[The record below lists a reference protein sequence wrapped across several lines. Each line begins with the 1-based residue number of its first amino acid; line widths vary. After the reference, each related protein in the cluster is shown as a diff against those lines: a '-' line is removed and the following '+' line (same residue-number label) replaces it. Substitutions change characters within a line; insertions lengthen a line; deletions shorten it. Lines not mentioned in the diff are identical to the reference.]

1 MASTMF
7 SLPQLPDLIRERLRF
22 VGPGLILAMSSSGW
36 VGLLTLLGLGS
47 DYGYQILWA
56 VIAVLVYKYAF
67 NKGIARYTVSQG
79 ENIYAGLR
87 RVPGLRTLEAP
98 VIGGIYLIEVMSH
111 GAGAMVA
118 ATLLTSIL
126 PIELPVRLTVILMI
140 AGITTILYHNSYP
153 LFKKIMVV
161 SGVIIVCGLLY
172 TLNSLYFSVPDI
184 AVGLVPDPGNNEQL
198 FYIGS
203 IMATLGTGLSLL
215 CYSMWLQKE
224 IKGGHG
230 EAFFKEH
237 MSSVSFDISLGF
249 LLLALLSFFYLT
261 IGFVVMNEEG
271 MPAFENDLM
280 IRLIG
285 HMMNA
290 VPFGMTIF
298 LIISF
303 LTLFVYLIGAM
314 DGRARAVATIIAQT
328 MNLKDAEDRLY
339 RGVVLV
345 FAGIF
350 ILFAFI
356 GDKYLVKDLFT
367 LAMMIFGLV
376 GLLLIYLDRTL
387 PPYARGS
394 WLWYGVMATG
404 SILFPVASIYYAMLW

>member
-1 MASTMF
+1 MF
-7 SLPQLPDLIRERLRF
+7 PLPDLIRERLRF

-47 DYGYQILWA
+47 DYGYQLLWA

-126 PIELPVRLTVILMI
+126 PIQMPARWTAILMI
-140 AGITTILYHNSYP
+140 ALITVILYHNSYP
-153 LFKKIMVV
+153 LFKKIMVIA
-161 SGVIIVCGLLY
+161 GVIIVCGLLY
-172 TLNSLYFSVPDI
+172 NLHSLYFSAPDI
-184 AVGLVPDPGNNEQL
+184 AIGLIPDPRNNEQL

-203 IMATLGTGLSLL
+203 IMASLGTGLSLL

-224 IKGGHG
+224 IKGGYG
-230 EAFFKEH
+230 ENFFKEH
-237 MSSVSFDISLGF
+237 MPSVTFDITLGF
-249 LLLALLSFFYLT
+249 LLLGLLSFFYLS

-271 MPAFENDLM
+271 LPAFENDLM

-285 HMMNA
+285 HTINT

-298 LIISF
+298 VIIGF

-328 MNLKDAEDRLY
+328 MNRKDVEDRLY
-339 RGVVLV
+339 RGIVLA

-356 GDKYLVKDLFT
+356 GDKYLAKELVTFS
-367 LAMMIFGLV
+367 MMVFGLV

-394 WLWYGVMATG
+394 WLWYGVMAAG
-404 SILFPVASIYYAMLW
+404 SILFPVASIYYAMM

>member
-224 IKGGHG
+224 IKEGHG
-230 EAFFKEH
+230 EDFFKKH
-237 MSSVSFDISLGF
+237 MPSVSFDITLGF

-271 MPAFENDLM
+271 MPAFENDLT

-285 HMMNA
+285 HMMNT

-339 RGVVLV
+339 RGVVLL

-367 LAMMIFGLV
+367 LAMMVFGLV